1 MATDQHRG
9 TCIDSPLRSPVA
21 ASFPPNSWTIRR
33 GDYPDQ
39 MCVHTLFE
47 QWAAAT
53 PDAPAIVSET
63 GCLTYGELNARANRV
78 AHFLRTRQVGPD
90 TPVAICTE
98 RSFEM
103 IVGQLGI
110 LKAGGVYVPLDPS
123 YPAERLAFMV
133 EETRV
138 PVLLIESHLRASIPA
153 KAAEVICLDENPPE
167 LAGQSVE
174 NPALNTTSANLAY
187 IIYTSGST
195 GRPKGASIPHRGISR
210 LVRGQNYVPFGP
222 EERVLLL
229 ASPSFDGII
238 FELWA
243 ALLNGG
249 CCVIFPDRMPEFGRL
264 EEIIRKQHVTC
275 LWLTTGLFNQ
285 IIDFRPGTI
294 ATARNVMVGGEAL
307 SPQHVRRAQEILPQV
322 RLVNGYGPTECT
334 AFACVYPIAPADEW
348 GCASVPIGGP
358 INNTE
363 CHIVDDA
370 LRAVPIGEPGELLL
384 GGPGLA
390 REYFLRPELTEEK
403 FVRHPFSDDPSARLY
418 RTGDRCRWLPNGL
431 IEYLGRNDNQIKLR
445 GFRIEL
451 GEIETALRSLSGV
464 LDAAVVVRQLA
475 SIKQLVGFVV
485 PAAGAN
491 LVPSDLRA
499 KLGSLL
505 PEPAVPAF
513 IRLIERL
520 PLTANGKV
528 DRRQLSELAETSQA
542 SAFRPEDGASVSQL
556 EKTLLSIWRKVLEQP
571 HIGLEDNFFE
581 NGGDS
586 LLSIQLALE
595 IQSALE
601 RPIPVG
607 AVYLA
612 PSPAAFARKLT
623 SGLDDL
629 ADFSPCGRQNQ
640 PTLFY
645 IPGVDG
651 ACKLPASLAELI
663 QDTHSHYDRLQ
674 YPGLDGT
681 SAPLTSVEELA
692 TEMIRQIRQ
701 VRPTGPYYLCGYSMG
716 GTVAHEIACQLAD
729 EGSVKKIILWDSI
742 PPPNIVGR
750 SAPGI
755 VWAMIQSVF
764 SAPPDR
770 KSELATEHLKVIG
783 QRFERFMPAW
793 ALPAPQGDASP
804 PSVAQLVEN
813 VSYAA
818 YLKYTPKTHEV
829 PVVLFRCLQP
839 SSSVFLKIT
848 DEPDHGWKKWAHGPL
863 VIHEIDCEHLDLLK
877 PPMLAQVMA
886 QTAAELQT

>member
-1 MATDQHRG
+1 MATDLLHW
-9 TCIDSPLRSPVA
+9 TCIDFSSRSPGT
-21 ASFPPNSWTIRR
+21 ASFPPDSWTIRR
-33 GDYPDQ
+33 GDYPEQ
-39 MCVHTLFE
+39 MCVQTLFE

-78 AHFLRTRQVGPD
+78 AHFLRARQVGPD

-123 YPAERLAFMV
+123 YPAERLAFMM

-138 PVLLIESHLRASIPA
+138 PVLLIESHLRASIPST
-153 KAAEVICLDENPPE
+153 AAEIISLDDIPPE
-167 LAGQSVE
+167 LAAQSVE
-174 NPALNTTSANLAY
+174 NPALNTTSDNLAY

-238 FELWA
+238 FELWG

-285 IIDFRPGTI
+285 IIDFRPETI
-294 ATARNVMVGGEAL
+294 ATARNVMIGGEAL
-307 SPQHVRRAQEILPQV
+307 SPQHVRRARQILPQV

-390 REYFLRPELTEEK
+390 REYFQRPELTEEK

-451 GEIETALRSLSGV
+451 GEIETALRTLPSV

-475 SIKQLVGFVV
+475 SVKQLVAYVV
-485 PAAGAN
+485 PAAGASP
-491 LVPSDLRA
+491 VPSDLRA
-499 KLGSLL
+499 RLGSLL

-528 DRRQLSELAETSQA
+528 DRRQLSDLAETSPAPA
-542 SAFRPEDGASVSQL
+542 SRPEDEASVSQL
-556 EKTLLSIWRKVLEQP
+556 EKTLLAIWRKVLEQSD
-571 HIGLEDNFFE
+571 IGLEDNFFE

-595 IQSALE
+595 IQLALQ

-623 SGLDDL
+623 SGLGDL

-645 IPGVDG
+645 IPGMDG

-681 SAPLTSVEELA
+681 SAPLASVEEIA
-692 TEMIRQIRQ
+692 AEMIRQMRQ

-716 GTVAHEIACQLAD
+716 GTVAHEIAHQLAG

-742 PPPNIVGR
+742 PPPLVVGR
-750 SAPGI
+750 SAPGV
-755 VWAMIQSVF
+755 VWAMIKSVF

-770 KSELATEHLKVIG
+770 KFTLAAEHLKVIG
-783 QRFERFMPAW
+783 QLALRLKPAW
-793 ALPAPQGDASP
+793 AFPALQSDAPP
-804 PSVAQLVEN
+804 PSAAELIKN

-829 PVVLFRCLQP
+829 PVVLFRCQKP
-839 SSSVFLKIT
+839 SCSVFLKIA
-848 DEPDHGWKKWAHGPL
+848 DEPDHAWKRWARGPL
-863 VIHEIDCEHLDLLK
+863 VVHEIDCEHMDLLE
-877 PPMLAQVMA
+877 PPMLSQVMA
-886 QTAAELQT
+886 QTAAELQA

>member
-1 MATDQHRG
+1 M
-9 TCIDSPLRSPVA
+9 
-21 ASFPPNSWTIRR
+21 
-33 GDYPDQ
+33 
-39 MCVHTLFE
+39 
-47 QWAAAT
+47 
-53 PDAPAIVSET
+53 
-63 GCLTYGELNARANRV
+63 
-78 AHFLRTRQVGPD
+78 
-90 TPVAICTE
+90 
-98 RSFEM
+98 
-103 IVGQLGI
+103 
-110 LKAGGVYVPLDPS
+110 
-123 YPAERLAFMV
+123 
-133 EETRV
+133 
-138 PVLLIESHLRASIPA
+138 
-153 KAAEVICLDENPPE
+153 
-167 LAGQSVE
+167 
-174 NPALNTTSANLAY
+174 
-187 IIYTSGST
+187 
-195 GRPKGASIPHRGISR
+195 
-210 LVRGQNYVPFGP
+210 
-222 EERVLLL
+222 
-229 ASPSFDGII
+229 
-238 FELWA
+238 
-243 ALLNGG
+243 
-249 CCVIFPDRMPEFGRL
+249 
-264 EEIIRKQHVTC
+264 
-275 LWLTTGLFNQ
+275 
-285 IIDFRPGTI
+285 
-294 ATARNVMVGGEAL
+294 
-307 SPQHVRRAQEILPQV
+307 
-322 RLVNGYGPTECT
+322 
-334 AFACVYPIAPADEW
+334 
-348 GCASVPIGGP
+348 
-358 INNTE
+358 
-363 CHIVDDA
+363 
-370 LRAVPIGEPGELLL
+370 
-384 GGPGLA
+384 
-390 REYFLRPELTEEK
+390 
-403 FVRHPFSDDPSARLY
+403 
-418 RTGDRCRWLPNGL
+418 
-431 IEYLGRNDNQIKLR
+431 
-445 GFRIEL
+445 
-451 GEIETALRSLSGV
+451 
-464 LDAAVVVRQLA
+464 
-475 SIKQLVGFVV
+475 
-485 PAAGAN
+485 
-491 LVPSDLRA
+491 
-499 KLGSLL
+499 
-505 PEPAVPAF
+505 
-513 IRLIERL
+513 
-520 PLTANGKV
+520 

-651 ACKLPASLAELI
+651 ACKLPASLAERI

-681 SAPLTSVEELA
+681 SAPLASVEEIA
-692 TEMIRQIRQ
+692 AEMIRQIRQ